1 MEASVKL
8 GRIRGITIG
17 IHYTWLIVF
26 ALLTYSLAN
35 DAFPSI
41 SPGWTTGQY
50 WIIGAV
56 SSILLFA
63 SVLAHELGHAFV
75 ARSKGIPVRS
85 ITLFIFGGVAAIER
99 EPDRPRDE
107 FLIAAAGPFVSL
119 LLGLASL
126 GLWYVTRDRQDILAT
141 VFVYLGLSNLIL
153 MAFNLIPGFPLDGG
167 RIFRAIVWAITKSF
181 QKATSIAATIGTGI
195 GILFIAVGVY
205 YLFHDPISGLWM
217 MAIGW
222 FLQSAATQTRRH
234 TTMTAGGVPTLG
246 MLPVAAVMDRAPSTA
261 PPHITLA
268 ALVSHYIL
276 NRNVHGLPV
285 VENGNLVGMVTLSDA
300 QRIPQEHWGV
310 ATVRDAMTPLER
322 VISAGPGTPIQ
333 QALQAMA
340 ERGVQQLPVV
350 EGTRLVGVVSRE
362 TAMQIVRLQQQPP
375 ANQPAGGQ
383 PEPSST
389 WIDPR

>member
-1 MEASVKL
+1 
-8 GRIRGITIG
+8 
-17 IHYTWLIVF
+17 
-26 ALLTYSLAN
+26 
-35 DAFPSI
+35 
-41 SPGWTTGQY
+41 
-50 WIIGAV
+50 
-56 SSILLFA
+56 
-63 SVLAHELGHAFV
+63 
-75 ARSKGIPVRS
+75 ARAKGIPVRS
-85 ITLFIFGGVAAIER
+85 ITLFIFGGVASIER

-126 GLWYVTRDRQDILAT
+126 GLWYATRDHQDKLAT

-181 QKATSIAATIGTGI
+181 KRATTIAASVGTGV
-195 GILFIAVGVY
+195 GILFIAIGVY
-205 YLFHDPISGLWM
+205 FLFHDPISGLWM

-222 FLQSAATQTRRH
+222 FLQSATTQTRRQG
-234 TTMTAGGVPTLG
+234 MVGAGMPTLG
-246 MLPVAAVMDRAPSTA
+246 MMPVAAVMDRMPATA

-285 VENGNLVGMVTLSDA
+285 VDNGNLVGMVTLSDA

-310 ATVRDAMTPLER
+310 ATVRDAMTPSER
-322 VISAGPGTPIQ
+322 LITAGPGTPIQ
-333 QALQAMA
+333 QALLAMT

-350 EGTRLVGVVSRE
+350 EGTRLVGLLSRE

-375 ANQPAGGQ
+375 ANQPTGGQ
-383 PEPSST
+383 PEPRSS
-389 WIDPR
+389 WSEPR